1 MKIRSREK
9 PGLSNAVQLA
19 GEFLLRYGL
28 VLVLAW
34 IGAMKFTAYEAK
46 GIQGLVATSPLMSWM
61 YGVLSLQGV
70 SNLLGVV
77 EISTALLIALRPL
90 STRLAIV
97 GSCLAILTFLTTLT
111 FLFSLPGWEQ
121 SLGGFPA
128 LSGSGGFLLK
138 DVVLL
143 GASVWSLGE
152 ALAARGAQFDSHS

>member
-1 MKIRSREK
+1 MVVDTMKTRTRAT

-46 GIQGLVATSPLMSWM
+46 GIQGLVATSPLISWT

-70 SNLLGVV
+70 SNFLGVV

-111 FLFSLPGWEQ
+111 FLFS
-121 SLGGFPA
+121 
-128 LSGSGGFLLK
+128 
-138 DVVLL
+138 
-143 GASVWSLGE
+143 
-152 ALAARGAQFDSHS
+152 